1 MVVPM
6 RLCVLHNI
14 YRQLLHADEIGERVN
29 FVRRVI
35 DVELV
40 VVVIPVPITVV
51 LVLVTFH
58 LHGLAHLWWDAAVGG
73 VEVVCVVALRS
84 RRWLRRAVSALPC
97 YVRLCWAR
105 ADGCYS
111 QQC

>member
-14 YRQLLHADEIGERVN
+14 HRQLLHADEIRERVN
-29 FVRRVI
+29 CVRRVF
-35 DVELV
+35 DVEFV
-40 VVVIPVPITVV
+40 IVAIPVPITVV
-51 LVLVTFH
+51 FVLVTFH

-73 VEVVCVVALRS
+73 VEVVWVVALRS
-84 RRWLRRAVSALPC
+84 RRWLCRAVSALPC
-97 YVRLCWAR
+97 LVRLCWAP